1 MLLSAAKT
9 EGDDDDEE
17 DRKKGDTTHARGFHG
32 RRRRRRRRSL
42 SLSLSLSLSEAPGV
56 TPSLLVLSARE
67 SRPVKSAGPGPHGR
81 LVLVGGRSC

>member
-42 SLSLSLSLSEAPGV
+42 SLSLSLSEAPGV